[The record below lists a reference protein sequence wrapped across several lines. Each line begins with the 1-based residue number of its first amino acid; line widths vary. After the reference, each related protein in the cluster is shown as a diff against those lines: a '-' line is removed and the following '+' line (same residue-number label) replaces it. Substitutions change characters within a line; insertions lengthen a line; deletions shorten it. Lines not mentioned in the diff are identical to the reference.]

1 MLDLHLNLFGGL
13 TGDMFIAAVLDAFPR
28 FEARVMAAIDALDG
42 PYPVVC
48 SLVAHSGHE
57 MAGHRFEIEPFDKYF
72 GRIPLAFPQEPSSW
86 DSVRGR
92 LVGAD
97 IGPGVRTHATKIF
110 ELLMRAEAALQGI
123 APERVALETG
133 AWNSIAQ
140 VVGAA
145 SLIDALDRA
154 RWSASAFP
162 EGGVVTLTGA
172 AIVDYLCPPR
182 SRRRPQPKAR
192 SLVRSGTGF
201 GLVGSQNDYMRL
213 LCFEAGDAGFL
224 AQEIVPVPARADGG
238 ADQLTR
244 Q

>member
-1 MLDLHLNLFGGL
+1 MVDLHLNFSGGL

-28 FEARVMAAIDALDG
+28 FEARVISAIDALDG

-48 SLVAHSGHE
+48 SLVAYSGHE
-57 MAGHRFEIEPFDKYF
+57 VIGHRFEIEPFDKYF
-72 GRIPLAFPQEPSSW
+72 GRIPLAFPQERSSW
-86 DSVRGR
+86 DAVRKR

-97 IGPGVRTHATKIF
+97 IGAAVRTHATKIF
-110 ELLMRAEAALQGI
+110 ELLVHAEAALQGI
-123 APERVALETG
+123 LPERVAFETG

-145 SLIDALDRA
+145 TLIDALDKA

-162 EGGVVTLTGA
+162 EGGAVTLTGA

-182 SRRRPQPKAR
+182 SRGRPQPKSR
-192 SLVRSGTGF
+192 SLVQSGTGF
-201 GLVGSQNDYMRL
+201 GFAGSRNDYLRL
-213 LCFEAGDAGFL
+213 LCFEAGDGAFL
-224 AQEIVPVPARADGG
+224 AQENAPVPTRAGGG
-238 ADQLTR
+238 AHQQTR

>member
-1 MLDLHLNLFGGL
+1 MLDLHLNLSGGL
-13 TGDMFIAAVLDAFPR
+13 TGDMFIAAVLDAYPR
-28 FEARVMAAIDALDG
+28 FEGRVIAAIDALDG

-57 MAGHRFEIEPFDKYF
+57 LAGHRFEIEPFDKYF

-97 IGPGVRTHATKIF
+97 IGAGVRTHATKIF
-110 ELLMRAEAALQGI
+110 ELLVRAEADLQGI
-123 APERVALETG
+123 LPERVALETG

-145 SLIDALDRA
+145 ALIDALDEA
-154 RWSASAFP
+154 RWSVSAFP
-162 EGGVVTLTGA
+162 EGGAVTLTGA

-201 GLVGSQNDYMRL
+201 GLVGSQNNYMRL
-213 LCFEAGDAGFL
+213 LCFEAGDAAFL
-224 AQEIVPVPARADGG
+224 AQEKVPVPARADGG
-238 ADQLTR
+238 ADQQTR

>member
-1 MLDLHLNLFGGL
+1 MLDLHLNLSGGL

-28 FEARVMAAIDALDG
+28 FEARVIAAIDALDA

-48 SLVAHSGHE
+48 SLIADSGHE
-57 MAGHRFEIEPFDKYF
+57 VAGHRFEIEPFDKYF
-72 GRIPLAFPQEPSSW
+72 GHIPLAFPLERASW
-86 DSVRGR
+86 NSVRQR
-92 LVGAD
+92 LVGAE
-97 IGPGVRTHATKIF
+97 IGAGVRTHATKIF
-110 ELLMRAEAALQGI
+110 ELLVRAEAALQGVL
-123 APERVALETG
+123 PERVAFETG

-145 SLIDALDRA
+145 ALIDALDKA

-162 EGGVVTLTGA
+162 EGGAVTLTGA

-182 SRRRPQPKAR
+182 SRGRPQPKAR

-201 GLVGSQNDYMRL
+201 GLVGSENDYMRL
-213 LCFEAGDAGFL
+213 LCFEAGGAAFL
-224 AQEIVPVPARADGG
+224 AQEKTPVPTRTGG
-238 ADQLTR
+238 GTDQPTR